1 MRSNKT
7 SRGTSAR
14 TLIGGAGA
22 RKRRP
27 TQLLERCGVAPRS
40 ERGSALLLVVGA
52 LALISVFAAV
62 YVTIGQGDGRSATA
76 NELGRRVESFGPL
89 FGDYIAQTIAD
100 DRLDLELR
108 LSFEDTGG
116 PASGTWGGGP
126 TTSLQARQIPHR
138 ESVDLPLTDWAVR
151 SVPDRAVL
159 PAGAPAGNAERLAFN
174 ATGTMDSAWS
184 VSETTDIPSRL
195 RELRLDR
202 RVASDPWLAS
212 TEPTYLGDGT
222 DRFSATGRFTSTLS
236 GEKHRIEYLDKRD
249 WAHIS
254 NLSPDG
260 MFVNLYNLRGDAGGF
275 EAQPGYTRG
284 GYDHLNPPADPPLM
298 SDGLSL
304 LWKRDTNPDEGALQA
319 LDVRQP
325 MGGAPGGFWVPGFS
339 TPVTFSSV
347 FGSGEDP
354 ENIPALW
361 STNQRFMLMPLNQ
374 SFFTYDRSG
383 MIADWSSP
391 DYPAYQYA
399 DADGDG
405 LADSRWFEL
414 TDASGS
420 TAFESIFQFLAPVE
434 GYRLFAAARVVDLSA
449 LVNVNTATDGLVGPT
464 RKSGWT
470 PSSIDLR
477 RILTMTDQG
486 REYRDYRRP
495 TNKGLALGSIK
506 RDARTGQGDIY
517 ADYSP
522 YQLNSGILGQVTPTP
537 DEAWNAQAIGAF
549 AYDGIAL
556 AIETE
561 SNLSVGDIG
570 RVSAPL
576 GTLREVSRFEL
587 DQADPEREAALRLR
601 SYFER
606 VGSMDPTDPVG
617 VGASDLGSGLFG
629 ITDLTELLTF
639 WGVNDDEINSRLE
652 QVVFGRFDDRNNNL
666 NRTTRRMSPLMTTRP
681 TALDRARHDTLNQE
695 FDPARPPETDGILDP
710 DSMALRAVTPRT
722 RITTFSG
729 GADILS
735 VALGDENLGSLGEFE
750 APARI
755 DEFLVGL
762 ETGQTSA
769 SDVYEVFATA
779 LAGSASLDEAWDP
792 ARPEFR
798 TMFYGRQ
805 GPELALTLSSFLTA
819 NLIDAYDDDI
829 EPTPLGV
836 LALSSGSSAPE
847 ATEFDTTVGGG
858 GAFPWPKDVK
868 LGDIGDGLVPP
879 ESDEDELHRK
889 AYTVYGLEAYPV
901 LTEVASMV
909 ILTDAS
915 KNSGGD
921 DESTGGGPPWVPAG
935 GDDDVPGPIT
945 IRTEDWDDAN
955 AWTSNEDLV
964 LVALSFQLTNPFD
977 VPIELGSADKG
988 DGALLDDDEYLF
1000 YFEFNGRL
1008 FKIADYDENAN
1019 EYTNVVLA
1027 PGEAR
1032 TFYVLAND
1040 GPDALGEIAS
1050 KWERL
1055 LQGYFPGRSV
1065 SEDDVLEWLDRQFQV
1080 TGNANSAVR
1089 IREFDALTGQPVD
1102 NSSNRYV
1109 NILKPASA
1117 PALGRTA
1124 EDKVVRLWRR
1134 MELETPG
1141 GMSLASFT
1149 PEHDLLVDRLVEP
1162 GSSTGGGG
1170 GPGAPIEW
1178 SDGSATLDP
1187 VPGNITSDE
1196 VSGTLAGNEAAAS
1209 GNAGSGS
1216 NHNSGYTIVYTGSI
1230 RRGDHPGTN
1239 AVQPA
1244 GATGRGVLPAW
1255 MIDSPTGTTVRFNS
1269 VPPRGNGSKLR
1280 RSDFEMAK
1288 DFAFDS
1294 FVDFLD
1300 KDGSRGVGP
1309 AVPSIAAH
1317 PNAKGG
1323 VADRTRLIAQ
1333 NEEGD
1338 PFYTPAGN
1346 VTQTVLNPEL
1356 PPSNKTIREN
1366 ITDPYTGA
1374 SETKALVSP
1383 TDLLLIPAVGWIET
1397 PDPTNA
1403 SNFDDAQWITFGEML
1418 GYALGFNPDPGFPSG
1433 APNPSDPLE
1442 YLVERPASGGHR
1454 YVLDRLHLRLDDYV
1468 QFYDEDADG
1477 VYRANTG
1484 SLDVATNGGLPM
1496 AMDIVTR
1503 FRRFGPA
1510 DAGEALTSKVMGRI
1524 NLNTATLDTLR
1535 AVPMLSPS
1543 LETMFSGRREFWGFD
1558 PASASSDNILGPS
1571 LLSPRETPD
1580 IAAHLIAYRD
1590 RTPATY
1596 RASSF
1601 DYQGA
1606 GVNIATSGSVPF
1618 QYLGLDENGT
1628 TWTNSA
1634 QAAAVMASNHRTS
1647 NLLAPASST
1656 PASETGRTVLTG
1668 IEGLREQQG
1677 FASPAEAMA
1686 AVADPLAVESL
1697 FGSGWYNQI
1706 RQNLPTSYGID
1717 TDAAGDPVAIES
1729 RSVSGDV
1736 VTVERQLYG
1745 DLTDEIANDYEEQ
1758 LAVLDA
1764 ILATTDVRSDT
1775 FAVWF
1780 VVHGYQESDVAD
1792 LRSDDPLV
1800 PSFARRFVMVV
1811 DRSNVTER
1819 GQRPRI
1825 VMFRE
1830 VPL

>member
-14 TLIGGAGA
+14 TLIGGAGL

-27 TQLLERCGVAPRS
+27 TQLRERCGVASRR

-76 NELGRRVESFGPL
+76 NELGRRVEGFGPI

-126 TTSLQARQIPHR
+126 TTSLQARQVPHR
-138 ESVDLPLTDWAVR
+138 ENVDLPRTDWSVR
-151 SVPDRAVL
+151 SIPDRTVL
-159 PAGAPAGNAERLAFN
+159 PGGTPAGNAQRLAFN
-174 ATGTMDSAWS
+174 PTGTMDSAWS

-275 EAQPGYTRG
+275 DAEPGYT
-284 GYDHLNPPADPPLM
+284 
-298 SDGLSL
+298 
-304 LWKRDTNPDEGALQA
+304 
-319 LDVRQP
+319 
-325 MGGAPGGFWVPGFS
+325 PGGFWVPGFS
-339 TPVTFSSV
+339 TPVPFSSV
-347 FGSGEDP
+347 FGTNDDP

-374 SFFTYDRSG
+374 SFFTYDRMG
-383 MIADWSSP
+383 EIADWSSP

-414 TDASGS
+414 SDASGS
-420 TAFESIFQFLAPVE
+420 TAFESVFQFLAPVE
-434 GYRLFAAARVVDLSA
+434 GYRLFGAARVVDLSA

-477 RILTMTDQG
+477 RILTMADQG

-495 TNKGLALGSIK
+495 TSKGLALGSIK

-517 ADYSP
+517 ADYAP
-522 YQLNSGILGQVTPTP
+522 YQLNSSLLGQVTPSP
-537 DEAWNAQAIGAF
+537 DEAWNAQAIGTF
-549 AYDGIAL
+549 ATDAIAL

-601 SYFER
+601 SYYER

-639 WGVNDDEINSRLE
+639 WGINDDEINSRLE
-652 QVVFGRFDDRNNNL
+652 QVVFGRFDDRNSNL

-735 VALGDENLGSLGEFE
+735 VALGDENLGTLGEFE

-755 DEFLVGL
+755 DEFLIGL

-792 ARPEFR
+792 AKPEFR

-819 NLIDAYDDDI
+819 NLIDAYDDNI
-829 EPTPLGV
+829 EPTPLAV
-836 LALSSGSSAPE
+836 LALSSGSSAVE

-879 ESDEDELHRK
+879 EADEDELHRK

-921 DESTGGGPPWVPAG
+921 DESAGGGGPPWVPSG
-935 GDDDVPGPIT
+935 GDDSDVPGPIT
-945 IRTEDWDDAN
+945 IRTDDWDDAS
-955 AWTSNEDLV
+955 AWTANEDLV
-964 LVALSFQLTNPFD
+964 LVALSFQLANPFD
-977 VPIELGSADKG
+977 VPIELGSAEKG
-988 DGALLDDDEYLF
+988 DGAVMDDDEYLF

-1019 EYTNVVLA
+1019 EYTNVVLD

-1050 KWERL
+1050 KWTDL
-1055 LQGYFPGRSV
+1055 LQGYFPGQSV
-1065 SEDDVLEWLDRQFQV
+1065 SEDDVVEWLNRQFQV
-1080 TGNANSAVR
+1080 TGNANSPVR

-1109 NILKPASA
+1109 NILKPAPT

-1178 SDGSATLDP
+1178 SDGSATLVP
-1187 VPGNITSDE
+1187 VPANITSDE
-1196 VSGTLAGNEAAAS
+1196 VASTLAGDEATAS
-1209 GNAGSGS
+1209 GNVAGGS
-1216 NHNSGYTIVYTGSI
+1216 NDNSGFTIVYTGSI

-1244 GATGRGVLPAW
+1244 GVTGRGVLPAW
-1255 MIDSPTGTTVRFNS
+1255 MIDSPTSSTVRFNS

-1280 RSDFEMAK
+1280 KSDFEMIK

-1294 FVDFLD
+1294 FIDFLD
-1300 KDGSRGVGP
+1300 KDDSRGVGP

-1338 PFYTPAGN
+1338 PFYAPAGN
-1346 VTQTVLNPEL
+1346 VAQTVLNPEL

-1366 ITDPYTGA
+1366 VTDPYSGV
-1374 SETKALVSP
+1374 SELKALVSP

-1397 PDPTNA
+1397 PDPTNP
-1403 SNFDDAQWITFGEML
+1403 SNFDDTQWITFGEML
-1418 GYALGFNPDPGFPSG
+1418 GHALGFNPDPGLPSG
-1433 APNPSDPLE
+1433 APSPSDPLE
-1442 YLVERPASGGHR
+1442 YLVERPAIGGHR

-1484 SLDVATNGGLPM
+1484 SLDVATDGGLPM

-1558 PASASSDNILGPS
+1558 PMSASPDNILGPT
-1571 LLSPRETPD
+1571 LLTPRETPD

-1601 DYQGA
+1601 DYQGT

-1628 TWTNSA
+1628 VWTDPV
-1634 QAAAVMASNHRTS
+1634 QAAAVMASNQRTS
-1647 NLLAPASST
+1647 NLLAPASSAS
-1656 PASETGRTVLTG
+1656 ASETGRTVLTG

-1677 FASPAEAMA
+1677 FASPAEAVA
-1686 AVADPLAVESL
+1686 AVADPVAVESL
-1697 FGSGWYNQI
+1697 FGSGWFDQI
-1706 RQNLPTSYGID
+1706 RQNLATSYGID
-1717 TDAAGDPVAIES
+1717 TDAAGDPLAIES
-1729 RSVSGDV
+1729 RSVAGDV
-1736 VTVERQLYG
+1736 VTVERQLYA
-1745 DLTDEIANDYEEQ
+1745 DQSDEIANDYEEQ

-1764 ILATTDVRSDT
+1764 VLATTDVRSDT

-1792 LRSDDPLV
+1792 LREDDPLV
-1800 PSFARRFVMVV
+1800 PSYARRFSLVE

-1819 GQRPRI
+1819 GERPRI